1 VIVMSLFLRQIEDEK
16 SKSLSYVLADTF
28 TRKAAIIDSVQSK
41 VEEYLQLLQERGLSL
56 EYLLETHVHEDHV
69 SAMHQ
74 LRELTGARRAL
85 HENAGMPCSERL
97 LRDDD
102 EIYLGE
108 LTLRALHTP
117 GHSPCSVTYQVEDRL
132 FVGDALWSGNIAP
145 FVKGVSNPKTL
156 FSSVKDIIYA
166 FPDDYIIYPGHS
178 WLGQRISTIGQEK
191 YCNRVIPENC
201 EYDGF
206 LREASEHNQTIKNAG
221 KYRMQNLAC

>member
-1 VIVMSLFLRQIEDEK
+1 MSLFLRQICDEK
-16 SKSLSYVLADTF
+16 TKSLSYLLADTF
-28 TRKAAIIDSVQSK
+28 TRKAAIIDSIESK
-41 VEEYLQLLQERGLSL
+41 VDDYMVLLHERGLSL
-56 EYLLETHVHEDHV
+56 EYIMETHVHEDHV
-69 SAMHQ
+69 SGIHH
-74 LRELTGARRAL
+74 LRDLTGARRVL
-85 HENAGMPCSERL
+85 HENAGMACSERGV
-97 LRDDD
+97 RDDE

-145 FVKGVSNPKTL
+145 FVKGISNPKNL
-156 FSSVKDIIYA
+156 FSSVKEIIYA

-178 WLGQRISTIGQEK
+178 WLGQRVSTIAQEK
-191 YCNRVIPENC
+191 YCNRVIPQNC
-201 EYDGF
+201 EFDGF